1 VTLPEPSSLYGIPCC
16 TWDIHVVFSPPIPC
30 VPTTLVSCHTCD
42 LQVQLSAEGIAPQP
56 VFRAPLLVETC
67 VCPRTT
73 LSDVQQHGAHDP
85 SLLDLHTVHLQPI
98 LAQDNSGSRKL
109 FLKDTSSQDNFSFL
123 STGCVKEQDW
133 SLEST
138 WRDGT
143 GIPPPHWLKNTLNHK
158 AQTISTPEMDIGN
171 SGGKTAFLSSHFLP
185 QDDFFFWTHS
195 HTHHQPWRCRCSGC
209 SHQYLHRGTERV
221 LFRGTISCSPR
232 CSHPC
237 PHGGLGTIP
246 SAYPHTVSL
255 RKIGS
260 ICGAFAASSA
270 VPYLSKAPSICNPR
284 IFGAR
289 LHPSPTAPLPS
300 APSQAYFWWD
310 SCSRHGSLL
319 HTASPTHQTPPAAG
333 GQGHEDTPWSIALPP
348 TSFGDLF
355 SQRLL

>member
-1 VTLPEPSSLYGIPCC
+1 MGF
-16 TWDIHVVFSPPIPC
+16 HVVN
-30 VPTTLVSCHTCD
+30 
-42 LQVQLSAEGIAPQP
+42 
-56 VFRAPLLVETC
+56 
-67 VCPRTT
+67 
-73 LSDVQQHGAHDP
+73 
-85 SLLDLHTVHLQPI
+85 LHPI
-98 LAQDNSGSRKL
+98 LAEDNSGSRNQL
-109 FLKDTSSQDNFSFL
+109 LKDTLSQDDFPFL
-123 STGCVKEQDW
+123 SSGSVKVQGW

-143 GIPPPHWLKNTLNHK
+143 GIPPASLAAKHTAFQVMENLPSWGGYW
-158 AQTISTPEMDIGN
+158 EFRGN
-171 SGGKTAFLSSHFLP
+171 KAFLSPHLHPHHVFI
-185 QDDFFFWTHS
+185 FWTHS
-195 HTHHQPWRCRCSGC
+195 HTHHQLWNCRCPGC

-221 LFRGTISCSPR
+221 LFRGTMSCSPR

-255 RKIGS
+255 RNLRS
-260 ICGAFAASSA
+260 VCGAFAASST

-310 SCSRHGSLL
+310 SCSRHGSPL
-319 HTASPTHQTPPAAG
+319 HTASPTHQPPPAAG

-348 TSFGDLF
+348 TSFGDLS